1 MLQYLITNDFFYSH
15 KFDYTDMELGSVSLL
30 GDISLVGGYSLS
42 RASQLSN
49 MLREQVFV
57 FINQSIMQSIAIYL
71 IVKKGFV

>member
-1 MLQYLITNDFFYSH
+1 MLKYLITNDFFYSH

-30 GDISLVGGYSLS
+30 GDISLVDGYSLS

-57 FINQSIMQSIAIYL
+57 FINQSIMQSIDIYL
-71 IVKKGFV
+71 IVEKGFL

>member
-1 MLQYLITNDFFYSH
+1 
-15 KFDYTDMELGSVSLL
+15 MELGSVSLL

-57 FINQSIMQSIAIYL
+57 FINQSIMQSIDIYL
-71 IVKKGFV
+71 IVEKSFV